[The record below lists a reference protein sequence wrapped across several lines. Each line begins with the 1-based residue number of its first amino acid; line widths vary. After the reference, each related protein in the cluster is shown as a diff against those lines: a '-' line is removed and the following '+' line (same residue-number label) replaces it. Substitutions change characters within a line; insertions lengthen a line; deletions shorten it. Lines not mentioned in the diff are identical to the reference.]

1 MDQILSRLDMV
12 NVLASMVSRS
22 TEKIRREIAVDLG
35 YGYAEP
41 ASIGAKRKPVVSP
54 LPTPAPPA
62 VGARPSGQGPIEA
75 VPSIQVVEASE
86 RKKWGLRLQNICERA
101 GAASGLNDAKR
112 CAGLLPAEA
121 ARLKS
126 LAFEAGGFRT
136 IRQNVRYWE
145 KFEEWSIG
153 HGLRVYPP
161 TIVAVMSYALHLRD
175 QGCGP
180 SILPAFK
187 YALGRICKRL
197 VMQTPNMADPQ
208 LKAIIDEVYN
218 LRGKELKEAVPVP
231 PKMVFALELLCMRLI
246 KEKKDAAAIFVWW
259 VLILIYASLRF
270 DDGIHVAPL
279 SLQMNQDALLG
290 VVWQTKVERKKRGT
304 RFAVPACSMSDHAW
318 LEEGWKIFQPF
329 ISERDYFIWEIKNEK
344 EFSAAPISYSRGL
357 AWLKHFMLLGLA
369 EATKLGYVAANEV
382 DQLEG
387 SIQVITWHSMRVTM
401 LSEAVK
407 ANVDDKIVGLQ
418 ELSVAMVKQMAS
430 KLKDA
435 WLPDPEKFV
444 IEEDEEVTEPIV
456 TEFIVKATLP
466 EKALVSADFRQ
477 IFGRMGLPQAL
488 CRSAADGGLLS
499 AEIFAMLGDT
509 AQAVKTSLRTMIA
522 EADLGTTDAARELAL
537 MQLAA
542 VWHACHA
549 LQGQFATRRARM
561 EEDPNKVP
569 EMAQE
574 DHAEFRARFV
584 QAHPDVILL
593 DAKEPHK
600 KFVEKL
606 SRDFLVHGMVPYY
619 SVAEIR
625 TRSDSIVQKSGL
637 SKNAE
642 DLLTI
647 SKADEPDQVTD
658 SVTMMNRIHAFFMAL
673 EYLNICTYSRAA
685 GPLRYL
691 QELEQF
697 RSECPGLPYLLAA
710 DSLIRK
716 KVNRLQAEQRQLYG
730 TFEDAIIEVLN
741 NHKYLWN
748 DARTK
753 AVLSKVDRRREDASE
768 TGDSQDKVVE
778 AAPKSSPNKDR
789 KKRQRLRNKALL
801 REAKES
807 KVKKDPAD
815 KKSASARDEKVSKDK
830 RIPDTEWKAIV
841 QAASSV
847 SGPKRCHYFNST
859 MGEAGLTQAIIAR
872 GIKTLPPIEI
882 LANEFVV
889 EEVDILDP
897 KVFQHLCKLIRAGC
911 IFFIHFGTPCSSFS
925 QARKD
930 DGGPPPLRDR
940 HNLWG
945 RPKLS
950 RQDQA
955 RVELGNQFMELTVE
969 LLVLCCQFGV
979 HWALENPASSFL
991 WDMPPVRALAARA
1004 GVGRFILDM
1013 CRFQSK
1019 HKKPTAL
1026 LSDCDLSALALA
1038 CDLDV
1043 RPHVHEPL
1051 VGMVLSKGKKIF
1063 KTKLAQVYP
1072 PLLCQAWA
1080 KVIACLQADPL
1091 AATFQMAVPA
1101 HERKRPLGQPLPWVV
1116 HKQRATAE
1124 KARDAGYQL
1133 KRSALPPLLQ
1143 VEMEPGQAVQRALQ
1157 VPHPF
1162 TLDPALDPDLQEALA
1177 FAVHKPH
1184 QLLGHRQGALQF
1196 WADRAERL
1204 LPLTDQELRAIHDPY
1219 LRSLLRGAPDDQP
1232 VQIGTVTHV
1241 ALWRELLAA
1250 SRCID
1255 SSLVDEMING
1265 FSIVGDIKRS
1275 FRWPQLPLP
1284 DDALPEQDLVSR
1296 AWEFSNKVL
1305 KNVKRSEVTEN
1316 TSKIWEATM
1325 EDVREGVT
1333 AGPFFSKDEVDK
1345 FLGTEDWIPTHSGSK
1360 WCRRTR
1366 CQIRPQEAPALRGP
1380 RDLRGDLR
1388 FESYVPEDQ
1397 IFEKGGAAGRDQV
1410 LSPGQAGKLRGK
1422 LMFGASQLWG
1432 KIGRAFLRALSER
1445 QYTRSPETGLN
1456 LALKLALKQW
1466 ELLIDHGPPRPITA
1480 SGARPADYV
1489 IFTDGSFPD
1498 QKSDLQDPWIG
1509 GVLFKKGARPIQFG
1523 CKVGMDL
1530 IEKWIPRKSQIAMV
1544 ELFATV
1550 VALQTFKPWISSS
1563 WSLLFVDS
1571 ATAKL
1576 HHRGPEN
1583 ELPELGRGGG
1593 SLAAAID
1600 GALESEVPTVSFVQA
1615 SAEHR
1620 GRIQRSQSS
1629 RKAMLKA
1636 QQEL

>member
-1 MDQILSRLDMV
+1 MV
-12 NVLASMVSRS
+12 DRTVYADEAHTS
-22 TEKIRREIAVDLG
+22 KI
-35 YGYAEP
+35 
-41 ASIGAKRKPVVSP
+41 
-54 LPTPAPPA
+54 
-62 VGARPSGQGPIEA
+62 
-75 VPSIQVVEASE
+75 
-86 RKKWGLRLQNICERA
+86 
-101 GAASGLNDAKR
+101 
-112 CAGLLPAEA
+112 
-121 ARLKS
+121 
-126 LAFEAGGFRT
+126 
-136 IRQNVRYWE
+136 
-145 KFEEWSIG
+145 
-153 HGLRVYPP
+153 
-161 TIVAVMSYALHLRD
+161 AL
-175 QGCGP
+175 
-180 SILPAFK
+180 
-187 YALGRICKRL
+187 
-197 VMQTPNMADPQ
+197 
-208 LKAIIDEVYN
+208 
-218 LRGKELKEAVPVP
+218 
-231 PKMVFALELLCMRLI
+231 
-246 KEKKDAAAIFVWW
+246 
-259 VLILIYASLRF
+259 
-270 DDGIHVAPL
+270 
-279 SLQMNQDALLG
+279 
-290 VVWQTKVERKKRGT
+290 
-304 RFAVPACSMSDHAW
+304 
-318 LEEGWKIFQPF
+318 
-329 ISERDYFIWEIKNEK
+329 
-344 EFSAAPISYSRGL
+344 
-357 AWLKHFMLLGLA
+357 
-369 EATKLGYVAANEV
+369 
-382 DQLEG
+382 
-387 SIQVITWHSMRVTM
+387 
-401 LSEAVK
+401 
-407 ANVDDKIVGLQ
+407 
-418 ELSVAMVKQMAS
+418 
-430 KLKDA
+430 
-435 WLPDPEKFV
+435 
-444 IEEDEEVTEPIV
+444 
-456 TEFIVKATLP
+456 
-466 EKALVSADFRQ
+466 RQ

-499 AEIFAMLGDT
+499 VEIFAMLGDT

-593 DAKEPHK
+593 DANEPHK

-606 SRDFLVHGMVPYY
+606 SRDFLVQGMVPYY

-658 SVTMMNRIHAFFMAL
+658 SMTMMNRIHAFFMAL

-753 AVLSKVDRRREDASE
+753 AVLAKVDRRREDASE
-768 TGDSQDKVVE
+768 TSDPQDKVVE
-778 AAPKSSPNKDR
+778 AAPKSSPHKDR

-801 REAKES
+801 REARES
-807 KVKKDPAD
+807 KVKKDPSD

-859 MGEAGLTQAIIAR
+859 MGCSVGDKCRFKHQCMVCGSAHSMVGNHWMGDQPMAPLDEAKTVDSNHCSNVFPSPFWGSGFVPPGTQFFVEIFAGEAGLTQAIIAR

-882 LANEFVV
+882 LGNDFVAD
-889 EEVDILDP
+889 EVDILDP

-950 RQDQA
+950 QQDQV
-955 RVELGNQFMELTVE
+955 RVELGNQFMELTTK

-979 HWALENPASSFL
+979 HWSLENPASSFL
-991 WDMPPVRALAARA
+991 WAMPPVRALAARA
-1004 GVGRFILDM
+1004 GVSRFILDM

-1038 CDLDV
+1038 CDQDV

-1051 VGMVLSKGKKIF
+1051 VGMVMSKGKKIF
-1063 KTKLAQVYP
+1063 RTKLAQVYP

-1080 KVIACLQADPL
+1080 RVIACLQADPL

-1143 VEMEPGQAVQRALQ
+1143 VEMEPGQAVQQALQ

-1177 FAVHKPH
+1177 FAVHKPR

-1232 VQIGTVTHV
+1232 AQLGTVTHV

-1275 FRWPQLPLP
+1275 YRLISL
-1284 DDALPEQDLVSR
+1284 AAITA
-1296 AWEFSNKVL
+1296 AWWCSAGTRSCFAGLGVFQQGLEERKKREFSNKVL
-1305 KNVKRSEVTEN
+1305 RNVKRSEVTEN
-1316 TSKIWEATM
+1316 TSKIWKATM

-1345 FLGTEDWIPTHSGSK
+1345 FLGTVNWIPTQRFEVVQKNKVRGVDSATINGINMASRILEK
-1360 WCRRTR
+1360 IELPSTDTNVS
-1366 CQIRPQEAPALRGP
+1366 ALRWMRSSCSSSTKQWRWSVISLREPDTGKVSFFIMIGHSFGLVAAVYNYNRRSAAITDILRRVFFVAAFNFYDDKYGFETEVTCSSAFEVAQKVHWWLGAKFDP
-1380 RDLRGDLR
+1380 KKLQLCEDPTILGVTYDLKAMCLKIKPSRKEELLD
-1388 FESYVPEDQ
+1388 EIKSIISSE
-1397 IFEKGGAAGRDQV
+1397 I

-1445 QYTRSPETGLN
+1445 QYTRSPKTGLN

-1498 QKSDLQDPWIG
+1498 QNSDLQDPWIG

-1530 IEKWIPRKSQIAMV
+1530 IEKWIPRKSQIAMI

-1550 VALQTFKPWISSS
+1550 VALQTFKPWISGS

-1571 ATAKL
+1571 EPVQGALVKGYSAREDLCELVGVFWQLALEIHINLYIDRVPTDSNPADPPS
-1576 HHRGPEN
+1576 RGR
-1583 ELPELGRGGG
+1583 LDIGQSLGWDTISAVFPEL
-1593 SLAAAID
+1593 
-1600 GALESEVPTVSFVQA
+1600 
-1615 SAEHR
+1615 
-1620 GRIQRSQSS
+1620 
-1629 RKAMLKA
+1629 
-1636 QQEL
+1636 